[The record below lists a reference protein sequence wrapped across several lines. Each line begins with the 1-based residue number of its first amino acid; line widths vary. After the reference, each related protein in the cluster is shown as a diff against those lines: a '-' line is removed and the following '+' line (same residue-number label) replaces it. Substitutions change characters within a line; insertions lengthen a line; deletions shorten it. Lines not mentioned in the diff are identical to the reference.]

1 MFRQPAIV
9 TGARHWDSMSALSE
23 RATMRAFVSLIAA
36 GVLVLSGCRER
47 EPSKGETAAVPEFRL
62 NATIRDIMA
71 SFVDPAADYI
81 WDAVAIT
88 VTAKGRQEKYPRND
102 EEWKE
107 LRRRAIQV
115 MEGANL
121 LLVPGRRV
129 ARPGEKVDPRVAIP
143 PDQIEALINQD
154 RAAFAKLAYDL
165 YDSALPV
172 LQAIEAKDKDKLLE
186 VSDGIDRACENC
198 HTKYWYAKR

>member
-1 MFRQPAIV
+1 
-9 TGARHWDSMSALSE
+9 
-23 RATMRAFVSLIAA
+23 MRALGFVIVA

-47 EPSKGETAAVPEFRL
+47 PAPKADTAAVPELRL
-62 NATIRDIMA
+62 NATIRDIMD
-71 SFVDPAADYI
+71 SFIDPAADHI

-88 VTAKGRQEKYPRND
+88 VTAKGRVEKHPRTD

-107 LRRRAIQV
+107 LRRRAIQI

-121 LLVPGRRV
+121 LLIPGRRV

-154 RAAFAKLAYDL
+154 RAGFTKLAYEL
-165 YDSALPV
+165 YDSVVPV

-186 VSDGIDRACENC
+186 VGDGIDRACENC
-198 HTKYWYAKR
+198 HTKYWYAKQ

>member
-1 MFRQPAIV
+1 
-9 TGARHWDSMSALSE
+9 
-23 RATMRAFVSLIAA
+23 MRAFLLLIAA
-36 GVLVLSGCRER
+36 GVLVLSGCRGR
-47 EPSKGETAAVPEFRL
+47 EPSKAETGAAPDFRL
-62 NATIRDIMA
+62 NATIRDIMDA
-71 SFVDPAADYI
+71 FIDPAADHI

-88 VTAKGRQEKYPRND
+88 VTAKGRVEKFPRTD

-129 ARPGEKVDPRVAIP
+129 ARPGEKVDPRIAIP
-143 PDQIEALINQD
+143 PEQIEALINQD
-154 RAAFAKLAYDL
+154 RATFTKMAYEL
-165 YDSALPV
+165 YDSVLPV
-172 LQAIEAKDKDKLLE
+172 LQAIDAKDKDKLLD

-198 HTKYWYAKR
+198 HIKYWYAKP

>member
-1 MFRQPAIV
+1 
-9 TGARHWDSMSALSE
+9 
-23 RATMRAFVSLIAA
+23 MRACVSVLAA
-36 GVLVLSGCRER
+36 GVLMLSGCRER
-47 EPSKGETAAVPEFRL
+47 PPATAETAPVPEFRV
-62 NATIRDIMA
+62 NATIRDIMD
-71 SFVDPAADYI
+71 SFIDPAADHI
-81 WDAVAIT
+81 WDAVSIT
-88 VTAKGRQEKYPRND
+88 VTVKGREEKYPRTD

-107 LRRRAIQV
+107 LRRRAIQL

-129 ARPGEKVDPRVAIP
+129 AKPGEQVDPRVALP

-154 RAAFAKLAYDL
+154 RAAFTKMAHNL
-165 YDSALPV
+165 YDSAVPV

-186 VSDGIDRACENC
+186 VSDGIDQACEQC

>member
-1 MFRQPAIV
+1 
-9 TGARHWDSMSALSE
+9 
-23 RATMRAFVSLIAA
+23 MRALVSVIAA
-36 GVLVLSGCRER
+36 AVLVLPACRGR
-47 EPSKGETAAVPEFRL
+47 EPSKAETSAVPEFRL
-62 NATIRDIMA
+62 NATIRDIMDA
-71 SFVDPAADYI
+71 FIDPAADQI

-88 VTAKGRQEKYPRND
+88 VTAKGREEKYPRTD

-129 ARPGEKVDPRVAIP
+129 AKPGEKVDPRIAIP
-143 PDQIEALINQD
+143 PEQIEALINQD
-154 RAAFAKLAYDL
+154 RASFTKMAYDL
-165 YDSALPV
+165 YDSVLPT

-186 VSDGIDRACENC
+186 VSDAIDRACENC
-198 HTKYWYAKR
+198 HIKYWYAKP

>member
-1 MFRQPAIV
+1 
-9 TGARHWDSMSALSE
+9 
-23 RATMRAFVSLIAA
+23 MRAFVSVIVA
-36 GVLVLSGCRER
+36 GVLILSACRGR
-47 EPSKGETAAVPEFRL
+47 EPSPAETAAAPEFRL
-62 NATIRDIMA
+62 NATIRDIMDA
-71 SFVDPAADYI
+71 FIDPAADHI

-88 VTAKGRQEKYPRND
+88 VTAKGRVEKFPRTD

-121 LLVPGRRV
+121 LLVPGRHV
-129 ARPGEKVDPRVAIP
+129 ARPGEKVDPRIAIP

-154 RAAFAKLAYDL
+154 RAAFTKMAYEL
-165 YDSALPV
+165 YDSVLPV
-172 LQAIEAKDKDKLLE
+172 LQAIEAKDKDKLLD

-198 HTKYWYAKR
+198 HIKYWYAKQ

>member
-1 MFRQPAIV
+1 M
-9 TGARHWDSMSALSE
+9 DS
-23 RATMRAFVSLIAA
+23 FI
-36 GVLVLSGCRER
+36 
-47 EPSKGETAAVPEFRL
+47 
-62 NATIRDIMA
+62 
-71 SFVDPAADYI
+71 DPAADHI

-88 VTAKGRQEKYPRND
+88 MTAKGRVEKYPRTD

-121 LLVPGRRV
+121 LLVPGRHV
-129 ARPGEKVDPRVAIP
+129 ARPGEKVDPRIAIP
-143 PDQIEALINQD
+143 PDQIEALIAQD
-154 RAAFAKLAYDL
+154 RASFTKLAHDL
-165 YDSALPV
+165 YDSVLPV

-198 HTKYWYAKR
+198 HIKYWYAKK

>member
-1 MFRQPAIV
+1 
-9 TGARHWDSMSALSE
+9 
-23 RATMRAFVSLIAA
+23 MRALGFVIAA

-47 EPSKGETAAVPEFRL
+47 AAPKADTAAVPELRL
-62 NATIRDIMA
+62 NATIRDIMD
-71 SFVDPAADYI
+71 SFIDPAADHI

-88 VTAKGRQEKYPRND
+88 VTAKGRVEKHPRTD

-107 LRRRAIQV
+107 LRRRAIQI

-121 LLVPGRRV
+121 LLIPGRRV

-154 RAAFAKLAYDL
+154 RASFTKLAYEL
-165 YDSALPV
+165 YDSVVPV

-186 VSDGIDRACENC
+186 VGDGIDRACENC
-198 HTKYWYAKR
+198 HTKYWYAKQ

>member
-1 MFRQPAIV
+1 
-9 TGARHWDSMSALSE
+9 
-23 RATMRAFVSLIAA
+23 MRASIYVILA

-47 EPSKGETAAVPEFRL
+47 PAPKADTAAVPELRL
-62 NATIRDIMA
+62 NATIRDIMD
-71 SFVDPAADYI
+71 SFIDPAADHI

-88 VTAKGRQEKYPRND
+88 VTAKGREEKHPRTD

-107 LRRRAIQV
+107 LRRRAIQI

-121 LLVPGRRV
+121 LLIPGRRV

-154 RAAFAKLAYDL
+154 RASFTKLAYEL
-165 YDSALPV
+165 YDSVVPV

-186 VSDGIDRACENC
+186 VGDGIDRACENC
-198 HTKYWYAKR
+198 HTKYWYAKQ